1 MIKILAAL
9 MLLAL
14 PGHAAELCPHPHQM
28 DGFKTCADPA
38 AAEKEG
44 TVVLYSTSPE
54 TNTSALLAEFHK
66 AFPKIEPT
74 YIRLQAGA
82 LYARLLAERQAR
94 SHMVDALQL
103 SDIGLVLDF
112 QKRGGWQHYPSPEH
126 AAFKPDQ
133 QSKPAGYWAWGS
145 IGVVGLA
152 YNTNLV
158 TAEQAPKNWKDAL
171 DPRWTDSI
179 TVKAATS
186 GVQHDTWYM
195 LRMLYGDEYWQQFS
209 KLKPLSFDSWVQQF
223 GRVIDGQDAI
233 VHTAGYAPYLELK
246 AKGAPLGFNFPPDGL
261 PIDVGG
267 IGIVAEP
274 PHPQAARLFMDW
286 LLGVPGQTALV
297 EEAFAY
303 SPRADVHPP
312 AGAVPLESLKLL
324 YPDDWE
330 AFEKSHPQFVKD
342 WNKITGIR

>member
-1 MIKILAAL
+1 
-9 MLLAL
+9 
-14 PGHAAELCPHPHQM
+14 
-28 DGFKTCADPA
+28 
-38 AAEKEG
+38 
-44 TVVLYSTSPE
+44 
-54 TNTSALLAEFHK
+54 
-66 AFPKIEPT
+66 
-74 YIRLQAGA
+74 
-82 LYARLLAERQAR
+82 
-94 SHMVDALQL
+94 MVDALQL

-112 QKRGGWQHYPSPEH
+112 QKRDGWQHYPSPEH

-186 GVQHDTWYM
+186 G
-195 LRMLYGDEYWQQFS
+195 
-209 KLKPLSFDSWVQQF
+209 VQQF

>member
-1 MIKILAAL
+1 MIRILAAL

-14 PGHAAELCPHPHQM
+14 PARAADVCPNPHQM

-54 TNTSALLAEFHK
+54 ANSATLLAAFHK
-66 AFPKIEPT
+66 AFPAIDAK

-82 LYARLLAERQAR
+82 LYARLLAERQAG
-94 SHMVDALQL
+94 SHLVDALQL

-112 QKRGGWQHYPSPEH
+112 QKRGGWLYYPSPEH

-133 QSKPAGYWAWGS
+133 QSKPSGYWAWGS
-145 IGVVGLA
+145 IGMAGIA

-158 TAEQAPKNWKDAL
+158 TAADSPKNWPDVL
-171 DPRWTDSI
+171 DPRWTDSV

-186 GVQHDTWYM
+186 GVQHDAWFM
-195 LRMLYGDEYWQQFS
+195 LRKLYGDSYWQKFAA
-209 KLKPLSFDSWVQQF
+209 LKPLSFDSWVQQF
-223 GRVIDGQDAI
+223 GRVIDGQDMI
-233 VHTAGYAPYLELK
+233 VHTAGYAAYLQFK
-246 AKGAPLGFNFPPDGL
+246 AKGAPLAFNFPPDGM
-261 PIDVGG
+261 PVDVNG
-267 IGIVAEP
+267 IGLVEGA

-297 EEAFAY
+297 EEEFAY
-303 SPRADVHPP
+303 SARTDVHPP
-312 AGAVPLESLKLL
+312 AGAVPIGSLKLL
-324 YPDDWE
+324 YPEDWNE
-330 AFEKSHPQFVKD
+330 FEKSHPQFVKD
-342 WNKITGIR
+342 WNRITGIR